1 MKSLETQGKKLRE
14 IFFYSLVMEEVF
26 CNTRLVLYR
35 TGMEE
40 SLEFNERCIETLTCL
55 SFLHVGGPSQ
65 L

>member
-40 SLEFNERCIETLTCL
+40 SLKFNEMYRNSNWFVFSI
-55 SFLHVGGPSQ
+55 
-65 L
+65 